1 MKATL
6 SNYRQSPRKVA
17 LVAGLARGKT
27 ASQAL
32 TNMQFANKRASAP
45 VIKLLKSAMA
55 NAKNMGVAQPE
66 NLIVKEIRV
75 DQGVTLKRIMPR
87 ARGSAS
93 RILKRSSN
101 LLLVLGEAAAKAGKK
116 AKGSSKK
123 AAKSTDDSK
132 TNK

>member
-27 ASQAL
+27 VSQAL

-45 VIKLLKSAMA
+45 VIKLLKSAVA
-55 NAKNMGVAQPE
+55 NAKNMGVSQPE

-75 DQGVTLKRIMPR
+75 DKGITLKRIMPR

-101 LLLVLGEAAAKAGKK
+101 LLLVLGEATAKK
-116 AKGSSKK
+116 AKSVAKTSKS
-123 AAKSTDDSK
+123 ADEK
-132 TNK
+132 TKTKNK

>member
-27 ASQAL
+27 VSQAL

-45 VIKLLKSAMA
+45 VIKLLKSAVA

-75 DQGVTLKRIMPR
+75 DKGVTLKRIMPR

-101 LLLVLGEAAAKAGKK
+101 LLLVLGEATAKK
-116 AKGSSKK
+116 AKPASK
-123 AAKSTDDSK
+123 ASKSADEK
-132 TNK
+132 TKTKNK